1 MKYAQIAQIKEHR
14 LKVVGNEKRAFGKV
28 SNVSNMSW
36 TLAID
41 VLFSFNFAVVFDFM
55 YFRFL
60 PSKAKWIGNVLTN
73 RQNAAIRSM
82 FFFSFTLRIAYWR
95 TESFCVIRQSGVN
108 RKKAREVLTGNYR
121 RCNIVAHCLMAQGA
135 LFRLYIS
142 ACRDMTQRFIYRHK
156 AMRAKRVKNR
166 KYVPNLNRQC
176 AGSFAASIMVDI
188 CCLPFPRCTVLANFS
203 HTSI

>member
-60 PSKAKWIGNVLTN
+60 PSKAK
-73 RQNAAIRSM
+73 
-82 FFFSFTLRIAYWR
+82 
-95 TESFCVIRQSGVN
+95 
-108 RKKAREVLTGNYR
+108 
-121 RCNIVAHCLMAQGA
+121 
-135 LFRLYIS
+135 
-142 ACRDMTQRFIYRHK
+142 
-156 AMRAKRVKNR
+156 
-166 KYVPNLNRQC
+166 
-176 AGSFAASIMVDI
+176 
-188 CCLPFPRCTVLANFS
+188 
-203 HTSI
+203 